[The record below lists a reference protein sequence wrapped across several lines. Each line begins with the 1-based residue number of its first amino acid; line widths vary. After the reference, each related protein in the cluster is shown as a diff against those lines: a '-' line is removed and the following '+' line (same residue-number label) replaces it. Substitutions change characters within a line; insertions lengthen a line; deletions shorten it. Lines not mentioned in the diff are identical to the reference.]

1 MDSTCPAPGLGR
13 GRERVSDQSWRCC
26 LGTVDETTIS
36 FSCPPMEEGPW
47 LLERSFETLA
57 RGGRVERDRG
67 RERWAVGSGKG
78 SPQMLGEPIRWRDL
92 PATLEVVAPV
102 GQSALELTLRLPFWE
117 ELAAGLD
124 EDELWTGVERLA
136 QEGRAR
142 CGTVADGR
150 AVGFPG
156 SGPDAAAELQRSH
169 LGVIIPSA
177 WGSGL
182 RRGSNPYRHLARI
195 DLLLFLD

>member
-1 MDSTCPAPGLGR
+1 MDSTCPEPER
-13 GRERVSDQSWRCC
+13 PRRRQRVSQESWRCC
-26 LGTVDETTIS
+26 LGTVDETTVS
-36 FSCPPMEEGPW
+36 FSCPPLDEGPW
-47 LLERSFETLA
+47 LLERAFEALA
-57 RGGRVERDRG
+57 RAGRVVRDRG
-67 RERWAVGSGKG
+67 RERWAVGSGQG
-78 SPQMLGEPIRWRDL
+78 SPQLLGEPIRWRDL

-102 GQSALELTLRLPFWE
+102 GQPALELTLRLPLWE

-124 EDELWTGVERLA
+124 EEELWKGVERLA

-156 SGPDAAAELQRSH
+156 SGADAAAELQRSH
-169 LGVIIPSA
+169 LGVMIPSA

-182 RRGSNPYRHLARI
+182 RPGSNPYRHLSRI